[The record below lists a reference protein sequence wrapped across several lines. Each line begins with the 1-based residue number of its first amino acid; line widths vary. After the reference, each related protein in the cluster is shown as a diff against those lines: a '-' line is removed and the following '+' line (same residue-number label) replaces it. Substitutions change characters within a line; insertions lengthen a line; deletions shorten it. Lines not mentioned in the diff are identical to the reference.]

1 MYPQSF
7 SLDDGTTVH
16 FREETP
22 EDLESV
28 WELYSTLSSESRN
41 TLPPF
46 NRSLIERWSSSLS
59 DYTFKPVLVS
69 VEDGD
74 GERII
79 GRASLNHDLSPA
91 SKHRAEFGIVVHDD
105 YQGRG
110 VGTNLALFMGHVAR
124 SKGLRKLTLDVFADN
139 DRAVHV
145 FEGCGYVKEGFFPD
159 HYWFR
164 GRFYDVIRMGHAL

>member
-7 SLDDGTTVH
+7 SLDDGTTVS

-22 EDLESV
+22 EDFEAV
-28 WELYSTLSSESRN
+28 WELYSTLGSASRK

-46 NRSLIERWSSSLS
+46 NRNLIELWSRSLP
-59 DYTFKPVLVS
+59 DYTFNPVLVS
-69 VEDGD
+69 VDEG
-74 GERII
+74 GAERII
-79 GRASLNHDLSPA
+79 GRASLTHDASPA

-105 YQGRG
+105 YHGRG
-110 VGTNLALFMGHVAR
+110 IGTNLTFFMVHVAR

-139 DRAVHV
+139 QRAVHV

-164 GRFYDVIRMGHAL
+164 GRFHDVIRMGRAL